1 MELKSIEIE
10 NFKKI
15 VKAHIEPESIT
26 VLVGGNDSGKSS
38 FIQAMHFGITTAN
51 SYHQAGKKTFPQE
64 RLLYCPTHPF
74 FRLSNKSEYQNQSN
88 FYFCRLTFLDDNQK
102 EIKQIIKI
110 YRAKNDNVGFEY
122 ERSNAEVS
130 REISSDKRL
139 YSVFAPGVSG
149 IPIAERLYHKSEIKR
164 GVASGEANLYL
175 RSVLYKIQQEQKLPE
190 LTRLVKL
197 VFPDFYIACTF
208 NEEHDTSIKVVVSTA
223 KGGIPT
229 VPLELAATGV
239 LQILQIFAYVT
250 LFSPRILLLDEPD
263 AHIHPDRQVT
273 LALALKRLT
282 QNTDTKIILTT
293 HSKHLIAALSDVAR
307 FYGFRDG
314 GAHLLDGEKSWLP
327 IAQELGLTSS
337 LEQIGAGKISH
348 LVITEDSE
356 KKYIKHLLKSNGFKL
371 EKCLFS
377 SYSSSSQLP
386 SALHLAHWVKERFPD
401 TKIIIHRDKD
411 VFSDEEID
419 LLKKKNDHHS
429 FKWFVTKGTDIESY
443 FCDPKVVAE
452 IGKVTLQQAQE
463 LIDEARNEHHNDFVA
478 QFTKKRTDA
487 APFLKK
493 LCDGEK
499 PPEPKQLPKEIPL
512 PVDCIVGK
520 NLLKSIRI
528 KLREKYQKRL
538 IVSDHTQA
546 TIALKLDQLAG
557 LL

>member
-15 VKAHIEPESIT
+15 VQAYIEPKSIT

-38 FIQAMHFGITTAN
+38 FIQAMHFGITTAG

-88 FYFCRLTFLDDNQK
+88 FYFCRLTFLDDNEK

-122 ERSNAEVS
+122 ERSNAEIS
-130 REISSDKRL
+130 REISNDKRL

-149 IPIAERLYHKSEIKR
+149 IPITERLYHKSEIKR
-164 GVASGEANLYL
+164 GVASGDANLYL
-175 RSVLYKIQQEQKLPE
+175 RSVLYKIRQEQKLPD
-190 LTRLVKL
+190 LVKLVKL
-197 VFPDFYIACTF
+197 VFPDFYIDCSF
-208 NEEHDTSIKVVVSTA
+208 NEEHDTSIKVTVSTA

-229 VPLELAATGV
+229 IPLELAATGV

-250 LFSPRILLLDEPD
+250 LFSPKILLLDEPD
-263 AHIHPDRQVT
+263 AHIHPDRQIT

-307 FYGFRDG
+307 FYGFKDG
-314 GAHLLDGEKSWLP
+314 RAHLLDQEKSWLP
-327 IAQELGLTSS
+327 IAQELGLTSN
-337 LEQIGAGKISH
+337 LEQIGSGKVSH

-371 EKCLFS
+371 EKCIFS

-386 SALHLAHWVKERFPD
+386 SAIHLAHWVKDRFPD

-411 VFSDEEID
+411 VFSDEEIS
-419 LLKKKNDHHS
+419 LLQEKNNHHS
-429 FKWFVTKGTDIESY
+429 FKWLITEGTDIESY
-443 FCDPKVVAE
+443 YCNAEVVAE
-452 IGKVTLQQAQE
+452 ITKITQQEAQE
-463 LIDEARNEHHNDFVA
+463 IIDEARAENHNDYVA
-478 QFTKKRTDA
+478 LFTKKRVDA
-487 APFLKK
+487 APFIKK

-499 PPEPKQLPKEIPL
+499 APQVKKLPNDIPL

-520 NLLKSIRI
+520 NLIKSIRA
-528 KLREKYQKRL
+528 KLLERHQKRL
-538 IVSDHTQA
+538 IVSDTTQA
-546 TIALKLDQLAG
+546 TRALRNDKIVKLI
-557 LL
+557 

>member
-15 VKAHIEPESIT
+15 VTAHIEPLSIT

-51 SYHQAGKKTFPQE
+51 SYHKAGKKTFPQE
-64 RLLYCPTHPF
+64 RLLYCPTYPF
-74 FRLSNKSEYQNQSN
+74 FKLSNKSEYQNQSN
-88 FYFCRLTFLDDNQK
+88 FYFCRLTFSASNQK

-122 ERSNAEVS
+122 EKSNAEIS

-149 IPIAERLYHKSEIKR
+149 IPITERLYHKSEIKR

-175 RSVLYKIQQEQKLPE
+175 RSVLYKIQQEQKLPG
-190 LTRLVKL
+190 LVKLVKL
-197 VFPDFYIACTF
+197 VFPDFYISCEF
-208 NEEHDTSIKVVVSTA
+208 NEEYDTSINVIISTA

-229 VPLELAATGV
+229 IPLELAATGV

-263 AHIHPDRQVT
+263 AHIHPDRQIT
-273 LALALKRLT
+273 LALALKKLT

-293 HSKHLIAALSDVAR
+293 HSKHLIASLSDVAR
-307 FYGFRDG
+307 FYGFREG
-314 GAHLLDGEKSWLP
+314 RAHLLDEEKSWLP
-327 IAQELGLTSS
+327 IAQELGLTSN
-337 LEQIGAGKISH
+337 LEQIGSGKVSH

-386 SALHLAHWVKERFPD
+386 SAIHLAHWVKERFPN

-411 VFSDEEID
+411 VFSDEEIE
-419 LLKKKNDHHS
+419 LLKQKNDHHS
-429 FKWFVTKGTDIESY
+429 FKWFVTDGTDIESY
-443 FCDPKVVAE
+443 FCDEKVVAE
-452 IGKVTLQQAQE
+452 IGKITLQQAQDIINE
-463 LIDEARNEHHNDFVA
+463 IRNDSHNEFVE

-493 LCDGEK
+493 ICDKEK
-499 PPEPKQLPKEIPL
+499 APKTKKLPKEIPL
-512 PVDCIVGK
+512 PLDCIVGK
-520 NLLKSIRI
+520 NLLKSIQF
-528 KLREKYQKRL
+528 KLREKYQQRL
-538 IVSDHTQA
+538 IVSENTQP
-546 TIALKLDQLAG
+546 TNALKLDRLAN